1 MSYATLKSVEVRKNV
16 NNILVLRLHSSEVTH
31 KIQSVNNIERDV
43 FCLVLRQLM
52 SEFTKDPT
60 RMSIQ
65 DLFKLKE
72 SLYNEQIRKLSE
84 ELNDEK
90 ACTLRL
96 IV

>member
-1 MSYATLKSVEVRKNV
+1 MRKNV
-16 NNILVLRLHSSEVTH
+16 NNILVLKLHSSEVTH
-31 KIQSVNNIERDV
+31 KIQFVNNIERDV